1 MVIVCNIQ
9 HLKLKD
15 MTNIYVQ
22 HENVSILIQ
31 VTGIK
36 PGFHLNNETFYTTKE
51 LSILSQQSMLSN
63 IRTALIIK

>member
-1 MVIVCNIQ
+1 
-9 HLKLKD
+9 

-36 PGFHLNNETFYTTKE
+36 PGFHLNNETFYITEE
-51 LSILSQQSMLSN
+51 LSIPSQLSMLSH
-63 IRTALIIK
+63 IRIDLIIK